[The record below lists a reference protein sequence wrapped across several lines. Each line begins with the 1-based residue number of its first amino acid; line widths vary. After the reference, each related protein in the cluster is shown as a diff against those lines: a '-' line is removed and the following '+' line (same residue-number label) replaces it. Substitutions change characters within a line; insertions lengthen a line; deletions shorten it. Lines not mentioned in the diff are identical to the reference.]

1 MKHSPKN
8 LEPNLEWFEFETAT
22 VSLEQAELCIRQTP
36 RTAQQFVESLSEK
49 IGLAMVKVPSG
60 SFVMGSSRGEL
71 DRQMNEGPQHRVILS
86 EPFFMAKYP
95 ITKTQWNVVSF

>member
-36 RTAQQFVESLSEK
+36 RTAQQFVES
-49 IGLAMVKVPSG
+49 P
-60 SFVMGSSRGEL
+60 
-71 DRQMNEGPQHRVILS
+71 IL
-86 EPFFMAKYP
+86 E
-95 ITKTQWNVVSF
+95 